1 MPLDSQPDKQSLG
14 GTESAFKGELFSRL
28 DGYKQVIANSKAP
41 RDDRAYALYRA
52 INCYAP
58 SGYNSCGGKDVEPA
72 VRKAWFRQLKG
83 TFADTQWGKSLQYY
97 W

>member
-1 MPLDSQPDKQSLG
+1 M
-14 GTESAFKGELFSRL
+14 
-28 DGYKQVIANSKAP
+28 IANTKAP

-58 SGYNSCGGKDVEPA
+58 SGNNRCGGKEVEPA